1 MRVAMYYN
9 NKDIRIKDIPVPE
22 IGPGELLMK
31 TVASG
36 VCGSDT
42 MEWYRRPKA
51 PLVLGHEVAGKI
63 IKVGKEIKK
72 FKTGDRIVATH
83 HVACNTCYYCF
94 RGNHS
99 ACQTLRSTHFD
110 PGGFSE
116 LIRVP
121 AINVDRGVLT
131 IPDNVSYE
139 EASFVEPLGCV
150 VRGHRLAGF
159 QLGCSVAVLGCGM
172 TGLLNLQHA
181 IAQGA
186 SRIFGIDISDFKL
199 STAKKLGADH
209 IISATDEVDR
219 IIRNNNE
226 GRLADFVIVCTG
238 ASPAIE
244 QALSLVELGGTILYF
259 APGDPDYNFNFNFNN
274 IWWKGIKIISSYAA
288 AQSDLYTAMELI
300 TYGRI
305 NVSALIT
312 HRIPLDEIQKGF
324 DLVTESADSIK
335 VIIEPNR

>member
-9 NKDIRIKDIPVPE
+9 NNDIRIENIPVPD

-42 MEWYRRPKA
+42 MEWYRATKA
-51 PLVLGHEVAGKI
+51 PVVLGHEVAGEI
-63 IKVGKEIKK
+63 ISTGSGINK
-72 FKTGDRIVATH
+72 FKAGDRIVATH
-83 HVACNTCYYCF
+83 HVPCNTCFYCF

-116 LIRVP
+116 YIRIP
-121 AINVDRGVLT
+121 AINVDRGVLK

-139 EASFVEPLGCV
+139 DASFVEPLGCV
-150 VRGHRLAGF
+150 VRGQRLAGF
-159 QLGCSVAVLGCGM
+159 QVGYSVAVLGCGM
-172 TGLLNLQHA
+172 TGLLNLQYA
-181 IAQGA
+181 NAQGA
-186 SRIFGIDISDFKL
+186 SKAFGIDISDFKL
-199 STAKKLGADH
+199 NTAIRLGADY
-209 IISATDEVDR
+209 IINASDEIEHV
-219 IIRNNNE
+219 IREHNN
-226 GRLADFVIVCTG
+226 GKLADFVIVSTG
-238 ASPAIE
+238 ATPAIE
-244 QALSLVELGGTILYF
+244 QALSIVESGGTILYF
-259 APGDPDYNFNFNFNN
+259 APAHPDYSFNFNFNN

-305 NVSALIT
+305 NVSGLIT
-312 HRIPLDEIQKGF
+312 HRIPLHEIQKGF
-324 DLVTESADSIK
+324 DLVTSSTESIK
-335 VIIEPNR
+335 VIVNPHS